1 MGASGQ
7 GDVKRRP
14 RTEGS
19 GSHMATGVTGR
30 MAGQGLMRM
39 TISQGLKPLIH
50 KEQLGVNDV
59 LDEKR

>member
-19 GSHMATGVTGR
+19 GSHVASEVTRRIGRTGATEDDQEPGAEIVS
-30 MAGQGLMRM
+30 A
-39 TISQGLKPLIH
+39 
-50 KEQLGVNDV
+50 
-59 LDEKR
+59 